1 MDISDKNTTE
11 GRKFFLFFFL
21 NRKVLFAYA
30 LLILLPAF
38 LSCTEKDTDFLSGSA
53 LQAEAGITIDAAV
66 PVSETAEA
74 GCIDIF
80 IFNNDS
86 LGWLDSYQRFN
97 TGFSSGPLTAASRKG
112 DKIIVAV
119 ANSANEKSDWSSIS
133 SLEGMMKS
141 TASIWEEDP
150 ASPVMCGTAEV
161 SMGEETSCS
170 IEMVPLLS
178 EIKVNSLCCDFTGR
192 PYEDEVLSDIKIYL
206 INVNAAVPIFHE
218 EDFMPTEIINA
229 AGLSEE
235 DMARISHPE
244 MLSCRMDSQVGNNTV
259 YPGISL
265 YCFPNDCPEQSL
277 GSPFTRLVIEG
288 KLCGHTCY
296 YPIDINRGNDIQGRA
311 GIGRNSRYVYDIIL
325 TRAGTSDPDIAA
337 DATMVDI
344 NMTVRPW
351 NEQDEDEI
359 TF

>member
-38 LSCTEKDTDFLSGSA
+38 LSCSDNDIPDPLSGR
-53 LQAEAGITIDAAV
+53 EASVMIKATG
-66 PVSETAEA
+66 PVSESAGT

-80 IFNNDS
+80 IFDDDS

-97 TGFSSGPLTAASRKG
+97 TDGSLPLTAASRKG
-112 DKIIVAV
+112 RKKIAAV
-119 ANSANEKSDWSSIS
+119 ANPGRDIS
-133 SLEGMMKS
+133 SWSGVNSFESMLKT
-141 TASIWEEDP
+141 TASLWNEDP
-150 ASPVMCGTAEV
+150 EAPVMCGYSEV
-161 SMGEETSCS
+161 SMGEESSCS
-170 IEMVPLLS
+170 MEMQPLIS
-178 EIKVNSLCCDFTGR
+178 EIRVNSICCDFRGR
-192 PYEDEVLSDIKIYL
+192 PYEGEVLSDISIYL
-206 INVNAAVPIFHE
+206 TNVNAEALIFHE
-218 EDFMPTEIINA
+218 EGFMPTEIINA
-229 AGLSEE
+229 AGLSEA
-235 DMARISHPE
+235 DMSRISHPE
-244 MLSCRMDSQVGNNTV
+244 MLSCRLDSPVGDNTV

-288 KLCGHTCY
+288 KLCEHTCY
-296 YPIDINRGNDIQGRA
+296 YPIDINRGHDIQGRA

-337 DATMVDI
+337 EATMVDI

-351 NEQDEDEI
+351 DEQDEDEI